1 MLKFH
6 TVICPG
12 TPFFTSVA
20 LQCNFLRFDP
30 AAVITL
36 WNFFDPLKR
45 LSHCLHDI
53 WASKKGNCNTVVK
66 SKWKS
71 SFTNLCRRFFR
82 LFAIDLVIIISINYA
97 LNSTYLDNIL
107 VLPFRSD
114 GRLVRISEA
123 RGYLWWPHDLT
134 TSGGSSLE
142 NSSSKWKKA
151 SRSDFFTLKYYA
163 TTTTTVSES

>member
-1 MLKFH
+1 MQFSQIRPCSSYHSLKLFW
-6 TVICPG
+6 P
-12 TPFFTSVA
+12 S
-20 LQCNFLRFDP
+20 
-30 AAVITL
+30 
-36 WNFFDPLKR
+36 KR

-82 LFAIDLVIIISINYA
+82 LFAIDLVMIISIYDA
-97 LNSTYLDNIL
+97 TNSTYLDNIL

-114 GRLVRISEA
+114 GRLVQISEA

-163 TTTTTVSES
+163 TTTATVSES